1 MPYRPQPLL
10 LAALVLAAQWFTLP
24 GYATPPG
31 NAMPPGYASDTR
43 AYNLAHGRVVFVDK
57 CMRCHESGIRG
68 APVFGETSDW
78 MERIEQPLDTLI
90 DHAISGHGRMP
101 ARGDQDI
108 SDQEV
113 AAAVAYVVNRTRVI
127 AAGEGEV
134 LPAPAAVASAAPM
147 DDSFDDAVLQMFR
160 LLLGKDRWK

>member
-1 MPYRPQPLL
+1 MPARPQPLV

-24 GYATPPG
+24 GHA
-31 NAMPPGYASDTR
+31 APPGYASDTR

-57 CMRCHESGIRG
+57 CMGCHGTGIRG

-78 MERIEQPLDTLI
+78 RERIEQPLDTLI
-90 DHAISGHGRMP
+90 EHAISGHGRMP

-108 SDQEV
+108 SDQDV

-127 AAGEGEV
+127 AAGEGEA
-134 LPAPAAVASAAPM
+134 LPEPAAVESAAPM
-147 DDSFDDAVLQMFR
+147 DDSFDAAVLQMFR

>member
-1 MPYRPQPLL
+1 MPDRPQPLV

-24 GYATPPG
+24 AY
-31 NAMPPGYASDTR
+31 AMPPGYASDTR

-57 CMRCHESGIRG
+57 CMSCHESGIRG

-78 MERIEQPLDTLI
+78 SERIEQPLDTLI

-108 SDQEV
+108 SDQDV

-160 LLLGKDRWK
+160 LLLGKKRWK